1 MTERLEVMESK
12 LELSSG
18 SFSKINNGVTSLR
31 QSIINLQ
38 ENTKNTTVSLSEKN
52 DENTR
57 KFTDSN
63 RGFSRYFD
71 KIK

>member
-38 ENTKNTTVSLSEKN
+38 ENTKNTTVSLSEK
-52 DENTR
+52 
-57 KFTDSN
+57 K
-63 RGFSRYFD
+63 
-71 KIK
+71 